1 MTEERIPVFVY
12 GSHLWFPR
20 FNDTCRSAETT
31 KARVASLSDWRVVFD
46 KVSQKYG
53 GSGKATLE
61 ASPGR
66 VVWGVAYEVE
76 PSDIPALEKE
86 EGVAMSERCRA
97 RNFRDITPLSQL
109 EGRRGSTYLPA
120 RLTVLPREGP
130 SFEAMAYVA
139 PSSARSAG
147 LLPFDWYTRMLVDG
161 SRKWELPSN
170 YVQELART
178 TSKADTAPGL
188 ESDRDRGVYWLRKD
202 WTP

>member
-1 MTEERIPVFVY
+1 MTEERIPVFVC

-46 KVSQKYG
+46 KVSQKCG

-139 PSSARSAG
+139 PVQPGRRGSSHLTG
-147 LLPFDWYTRMLVDG
+147 TRMLVDG